1 MNSKAHMWS
10 EAELVEMFR
19 FRIEGRSLQE
29 IGDRFGITRER
40 ARQILNK
47 PHAGGIATRCV
58 YPAIRRYL
66 ETNVISQKD
75 FAERIGVSNSGLT
88 NVLLGK
94 HLPNKRMIDKILH
107 ETGLTYEEAFRT
119 DADR

>member
-1 MNSKAHMWS
+1 M
-10 EAELVEMFR
+10 EMFQL
-19 FRIEGRSLQE
+19 RIEGRSLQE

-47 PHAGGIATRCV
+47 PYANKPHAGGIATRCV

-66 ETNVISQKD
+66 KTNVISQKD

-94 HLPNKRMIDKILH
+94 RLPKKRMIDKILS

>member
-1 MNSKAHMWS
+1 MNSNAHMWS
-10 EAELVEMFR
+10 EAELMEMFR
-19 FRIEGRSLQE
+19 LRIEGRSLQE
-29 IGDRFGITRER
+29 IGGRFGITRER
-40 ARQILNK
+40 VRQILNK

-75 FAERIGVSNSGLT
+75 LAERIGVSNSGLT

-94 HLPNKRMIDKILH
+94 RQPNKRTIDKILS
-107 ETGLTYEEAFRT
+107 ETGLTYEEAFST
-119 DADR
+119 K